1 MCLLGPEHWFFEKS
15 PKIHHGETQFWG
27 VRTFFFI
34 RITQNMGF
42 PMINFWAPFKKSMF
56 RTHST
61 QNSLWISSTQICR
74 YVQFWCLNWP
84 DYILVYTFC
93 PLLILFLILLG
104 RRWKDEYL
112 GRIRESTSSGRL
124 PSWCYVSYCITIIV
138 VSSLRESC
146 ARLRTTLVVVR

>member
-1 MCLLGPEHWFFEKS
+1 MFIGSWALIFWKEPKNSSWGNPVLGGS
-15 PKIHHGETQFWG
+15 NL
-27 VRTFFFI
+27 FFI

-138 VSSLRESC
+138 VWSLCESC
-146 ARLRTTLVVVR
+146 ARLGTILVVVH